1 MRLLLCEAWKGC
13 DIMPVFKAGEG
24 QAPGWSELKMFEII
38 EVLPGQKKDVAFRG
52 PKERYIN
59 IKGDVTVMGKDMADE
74 HLEHFRFI
82 DIPEYAAL
90 SLASE
95 NGGAVMRM
103 VGNWGD
109 EIGGTGVFP
118 VFKSDN
124 PQNPGDPTRYERNA
138 SFDNHYHDCDE
149 YWIVFS
155 GSGRAVSEGITYD
168 AGVGD
173 CIATGRGYHHDFP
186 FVHETVSAVF
196 FETTLIGKKRIGH
209 LWNHKDGEPEPE
221 MGRV

>member
-1 MRLLLCEAWKGC
+1 
-13 DIMPVFKAGEG
+13 MPVFKAGEG
-24 QAPGWSELKMFEII
+24 QAPKWSELEFFEII
-38 EVLPGQKKDVAFRG
+38 ELLPGQQKTIPFRG

-59 IKGDVTVMGKDMADE
+59 IRGEAAIVYEG
-74 HLEHFRFI
+74 
-82 DIPEYAAL
+82 AL
-90 SLASE
+90 SEELLVKFRYIDVPKVDELTLSSVE
-95 NGGAVMRM
+95 GGAVMRM
-103 VGNWGD
+103 AGQWGE

-124 PQNPGDPTRYERNA
+124 PQNPGDPTQYERNA

-149 YWIVFS
+149 YWIVYS
-155 GSGRAVSEGITYD
+155 GSGRAVSEGITYEV
-168 AGVGD
+168 GVGD

-186 FVHETVSAVF
+186 YVYETVSAVF

-221 MGRV
+221 AGRV